1 MKSLTFNFVRRFSVA
16 HTVQLSGSSK
26 YNPAEIPDLK
36 EQLLRPFFRV
46 KEMDKSESEE
56 IIKEL

>member
-16 HTVQLSGSSK
+16 HAVQLSGSSK
-26 YNPAEIPDLK
+26 YNAAEIPDLK
-36 EQLLRPFFRV
+36 EQILRPFFRV